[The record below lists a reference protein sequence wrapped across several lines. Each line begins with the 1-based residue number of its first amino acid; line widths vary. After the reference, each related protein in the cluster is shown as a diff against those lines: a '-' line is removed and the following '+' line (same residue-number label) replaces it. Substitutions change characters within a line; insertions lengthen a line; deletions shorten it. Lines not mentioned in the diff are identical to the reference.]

1 MKRIFYWMMAAV
13 LICGTTS
20 MFTACGDDDD
30 NNVVKPEPPADDDPD
45 DYPIEP
51 TFVKAGVY
59 DVSVAY
65 LVHPSM
71 LKYCDVELTVT
82 DFSGNQ
88 SKFNYVT
95 GEEQTETLTAEEQQ
109 SYEAVT
115 EKSVTAS
122 VSPNLNHAFFAKALV
137 RHFTYTGIAVDK
149 TLKFSTYIKM
159 KEGVEFTD
167 DVFQWMLPSVIYK
180 MTPKDNPKAN
190 VILKSEVRFG
200 EIKNDKMARF
210 FEQNANVEH
219 KSCSFILT
227 VGDETLNFYKYD
239 E

>member
-1 MKRIFYWMMAAV
+1 MAAV

-30 NNVVKPEPPADDDPD
+30 PVVKPVQPADDDPD
-45 DYPIEP
+45 DGPFEP
-51 TFVKAGVY
+51 TIVKAGVY

-65 LVHPSM
+65 LVHPSI

-115 EKSVTAS
+115 YKSVTAS
-122 VSPNLNHAFFAKALV
+122 VSPNLNQAFFAKALV

-159 KEGVEFTD
+159 
-167 DVFQWMLPSVIYK
+167 
-180 MTPKDNPKAN
+180 
-190 VILKSEVRFG
+190 
-200 EIKNDKMARF
+200 
-210 FEQNANVEH
+210 
-219 KSCSFILT
+219 
-227 VGDETLNFYKYD
+227 
-239 E
+239 